1 MKSLRQM
8 TILDIIEKK
17 NVETQEDLANE
28 LRAHGI
34 KVTQATVSRDIKE
47 LRLIKVLMP
56 DGNYKY
62 AVADRA
68 ENGLTDRYIRMLGES
83 LLSAAASNNLI
94 VVRTLSGSADVACEA
109 LDSLH
114 WPEVLGS
121 LAGENTVLLIIR
133 AESEVPAVLDRLQ
146 QMIK

>member
-1 MKSLRQM
+1 MKSVRQM

>member
-28 LRAHGI
+28 LCAHGI

-83 LLSAAASNNLI
+83 LLSVAASNNLI
-94 VVRTLSGSADVACEA
+94 VVKTLSGSADVACEA

-121 LAGENTVLLIIR
+121 LAGENTLLLIIR
-133 AESEVPAVLDRLQ
+133 AESEVPAVMERLK